1 MYDVMCIVCFKGFIS
16 LLVRLDK
23 GIVFAAGDNKLG
35 QLGLGMKSNSVHC
48 PTKVNIPF
56 FLKR

>member
-1 MYDVMCIVCFKGFIS
+1 MCVYCVFQRFYFIS
-16 LLVRLDK
+16 LLVHLDK
-23 GIVFAAGDNKLG
+23 GIVFAAGDNKMG

-48 PTKVNIPF
+48 PTKVNILF